1 MRGSRSSKTGW
12 HKTVERAV
20 SRHFLMG
27 LDVCHAVRIV
37 RAESVLEV
45 RLDFLLD
52 PYDACHEWRL
62 LHLSAVPAIERDE
75 WVARYAR
82 DSGDW
87 LCRSTATTCL
97 FDRIAQRQAQAK
109 QGQESSGRAAC
120 ACRSSAGFARR
131 PVDSFYQQPGRAGP
145 SLGKS
150 ATKDCWHL
158 SQCNWGHRFLPHPQL
173 SFDDAQAR
181 ASHARCSYGCLP
193 WSTFT
198 GRLGT

>member
-12 HKTVERAV
+12 HKTIERAV
-20 SRHFLMG
+20 SRHLLMG
-27 LDVCHAVRIV
+27 LDVCPAVRVV

-52 PYDACHEWRL
+52 LHDACHEWRL
-62 LHLSAVPAIERDE
+62 LHLSAVPAVERDA
-75 WVARYAR
+75 WVTRYAR
-82 DSGDW
+82 DSGGW

-109 QGQESSGRAAC
+109 QGQESSRCVGWRVPIKC
-120 ACRSSAGFARR
+120 WLCSTTCGFLLPTTRPSGTFAGQICNKRLLAPFAVR
-131 PVDSFYQQPGRAGP
+131 
-145 SLGKS
+145 L
-150 ATKDCWHL
+150 
-158 SQCNWGHRFLPHPQL
+158 GHRFLPHQQL

-181 ASHARCSYGCLP
+181 ASHARCSDGCLP